1 MAENK
6 RQYLADGSTLLLSR
20 KRDGSA
26 PEQYTILKCI
36 GAGGSTVCYDA
47 RRTLPDGTVRL
58 APSAFSTAKEVEQIC
73 KFFIHFTQKTLH
85 PAKNML

>member
-47 RRTLPDGTVRL
+47 RRTLPDGTV
-58 APSAFSTAKEVEQIC
+58 VEGGTVDLVEDANG
-73 KFFIHFTQKTLH
+73 K
-85 PAKNML
+85 